1 MYMTP
6 DLENR
11 QGEPV
16 EKKTSENFDYMS
28 LLRIIGLIIIGVM
41 FALNFI
47 AVLFK
52 IYFDIFE
59 GYSDAIAYYLNSALD
74 INFMIR
80 SITVLISVIFP
91 AIQIYDW
98 IKKAKDYPTKSK
110 IQIVVLL
117 VLTIANRL
125 CLEYIFECSIQY

>member
-6 DLENR
+6 DLKNQ

-16 EKKTSENFDYMS
+16 EKKPSENFDYMS

-52 IYFDIFE
+52 IYIVIFE

-74 INFMIR
+74 VNFMIR
-80 SITVLISVIFP
+80 SITVLVGVIFP

-110 IQIVVLL
+110 IQTVVLL

-125 CLEYIFECSIQY
+125 CLEYIFESSIQY